1 MFMSQK
7 KVLVC
12 LLLVSTFCGLF
23 ACQSTPIIER
33 SKPLKQDPEIQA
45 YFNHNQAQGADY
57 RDPYRKI
64 DRPGDNLE
72 QLIIDQ
78 IQAAQSTIDVA
89 VQEFRLPKIAQALVE
104 KYQAGVRV
112 RVILENTYNF
122 SWAKLTQSEISA
134 LDKRDRD
141 RYLDAIALID
151 QNQDGNLSP
160 QEIASRDAII
170 ILREG
175 GVPLIDDT
183 EDGSK
188 GSGLMHHKFLVVD
201 NKTVIVTSANFTT
214 SDVHGDILNSQ
225 TRGNA
230 NNLLN
235 IESTEAAKI
244 FTDEFNLMWG
254 DGPKGKSDSRFGLNK
269 PLRPPQTLKVGST
282 SLTIQFSPNS
292 QTLNWEQTSNG
303 LIGKTLTNA
312 DQTVDL
318 ALFVFSEQ
326 PLADIL
332 QNRHQEGVAIRALID
347 PQFAFRSY
355 SEGLDLLGVALSQDC
370 KYEQANQ
377 PWTIP
382 LETVGIPNLIR
393 GDKLHHKFGLVDD
406 ATLITGSH
414 NWSAAA
420 NHLNDETLLILEN
433 RTVLAHYKRE
443 FERLYAHARIGLSD
457 RITQK
462 VKRDAEACSD
472 KIPQNEL
479 TTQDS
484 KININQANQEL
495 LESLPGIGE
504 KLAQEIIKE
513 REIKPFQSLEDLQ
526 RVSGI
531 GEKTVQKMENQVT
544 W

>member
-1 MFMSQK
+1 MFIFQQ
-7 KVLVC
+7 KVLAY
-12 LLLVSTFCGLF
+12 LLLLSASWGVF
-23 ACQSTPIIER
+23 ACHSAPIIER
-33 SKPLKQDPEIQA
+33 PKPLRQDPQIQA
-45 YFNHNQAQGADY
+45 YFNYNPAQDAVY
-57 RDPYRKI
+57 REPYREI

-72 QLIIDQ
+72 QLIIAQ
-78 IQAAQSTIDVA
+78 IQAAQSTIDIA
-89 VQEFRLPKIAQALVE
+89 IQEFRLPKIAQALVK
-104 KYQAGVRV
+104 KYQAGVQV

-122 SWAKLTQSEISA
+122 SWTELAQSEVDA
-134 LDKRDRD
+134 LERRDRD

-151 QNQDGNLSP
+151 QNQDGKLSS
-160 QEIASRDAII
+160 QEIASRDAIV
-170 ILREG
+170 ILNRG

-188 GSGLMHHKFLVVD
+188 GSGLMHHKFVVID
-201 NKTVIVTSANFTT
+201 NRMVIVTSANFTT
-214 SDVHGDILNSQ
+214 SDVHGDILNPQ

-230 NNLLN
+230 NNLLK
-235 IESTEAAKI
+235 IESSEAAKI
-244 FTDEFNLMWG
+244 FTEEFNLMWG
-254 DGPKGKSDSRFGLNK
+254 DGPKGKLNSRFGLNK
-269 PLRPPQTLKVGST
+269 PFRLPETLKVGNS
-282 SLTIQFSPNS
+282 SLIIQFSPS
-292 QTLNWEQTSNG
+292 SKTLNWEQTSNG
-303 LIGKTLTNA
+303 LIGQTLANA
-312 DQTVDL
+312 EQAVDL

-332 QNRHQEGVAIRALID
+332 QNRHQEGIAIRALID

-370 KYEQANQ
+370 EYEQANQ
-377 PWTIP
+377 PWTMP
-382 LETVGIPNLIR
+382 LETVGIPNLIA

-420 NHLNDETLLILEN
+420 NHLNDEALLILEN
-433 RTVLAHYKRE
+433 PTIFAHYKRE

-457 RITQK
+457 RISQK
-462 VKRDAEACSD
+462 VTKDAEACSS
-472 KIPQNEL
+472 KILQNKP

-484 KININQANQEL
+484 KININQANQES

-504 KLAQEIIKE
+504 TLAQEIIRE
-513 REIKPFQSLEDLQ
+513 REIKPFQSLEELQ

-531 GEKTVQKMENQVT
+531 GEKTVQKLKNQVT